1 MLWFSN
7 VYQINDPAET
17 SVVASLFCYR
27 GGLIRCRLSSS
38 DATGGS
44 YSRYRTTISIRPAAV
59 RLCSLQDQMLAVKA
73 TLCNFIFTL
82 KQQRQ
87 NHVDGSEFVTDWTVS
102 LSLVSALCNVRETA
116 ASHLYRLVYFNTQV
130 FNTLWWRHE
139 FCLPENCGG
148 RQITQNAD
156 FYITFTF
163 SFCPKRPKIS
173 TFVTRE
179 KSRHISSASARIKEG
194 CKLTDLKVFTTAKFY
209 SMRLFSLILNHKKFF
224 TCLRI

>member
-1 MLWFSN
+1 MLCFSN

-38 DATGGS
+38 DATDGS
-44 YSRYRTTISIRPAAV
+44 YSRHRTTISIRQAAM

-163 SFCPKRPKIS
+163 SF
-173 TFVTRE
+173 
-179 KSRHISSASARIKEG
+179 
-194 CKLTDLKVFTTAKFY
+194 
-209 SMRLFSLILNHKKFF
+209 FF
-224 TCLRI
+224 KAT

>member
-1 MLWFSN
+1 MLCFSN

-38 DATGGS
+38 DATDGS
-44 YSRYRTTISIRPAAV
+44 YSRHRTTISIRQAAM

-116 ASHLYRLVYFNTQV
+116 GSHRYRRVYFNTQV

-163 SFCPKRPKIS
+163 SF
-173 TFVTRE
+173 
-179 KSRHISSASARIKEG
+179 
-194 CKLTDLKVFTTAKFY
+194 
-209 SMRLFSLILNHKKFF
+209 FF
-224 TCLRI
+224 KAT